1 MAEEIPDE
9 TSEEVPNGDEKT
21 GIKKLLANKVIVIS
35 AVAVLV
41 LLLAAG
47 SYFLFFSG
55 SDDEALADE
64 EIVEPSEGLND
75 ESEEMETI
83 ELDIT
88 PPDDDTSSDL
98 LNDSDI
104 DSGKTKLEK
113 ISDQVKADAAKLLG
127 EPSDDTPS
135 GSTKELDSQQS
146 KLEQELKELKQQNQ
160 QLKSYIKDIDGE
172 VPPVD
177 LSIPIDELAH
187 DDGQAAKAQPL
198 LDNPYV
204 NLEPYDT
211 NDYFSSPYADDEQT
225 PEPTWGE

>member
-1 MAEEIPDE
+1 MAEETPDE

-21 GIKKLLANKVIVIS
+21 GIKKLLANKIIVIS
-35 AVAVLV
+35 AAAVLV

-55 SDDEALADE
+55 SDDEALSDE
-64 EIVEPSEGLND
+64 DVTDSSDDLND
-75 ESEEMETI
+75 ESGETETI
-83 ELDIT
+83 ELDII
-88 PPDDDTSSDL
+88 PPEGDTNADALDESG
-98 LNDSDI
+98 NDSDK
-104 DSGKTKLEK
+104 SKLEK

-127 EPSDDTPS
+127 EPSDQAQASSSED
-135 GSTKELDSQQS
+135 LDSQQS
-146 KLEQELKELKQQNQ
+146 KLQQELKELKQQNQ
-160 QLKSYIKDIDGE
+160 QLKTYIKDMDGE

-187 DDGQAAKAQPL
+187 DGQAAKSQPL